1 MIFWYFLVIVAL
13 IVLIIC
19 SITDIKKREVPDLV
33 SYSFI
38 AVGFGARL
46 IYSFIEK
53 DFSYLIYG
61 IIGFAIFFVFAN
73 LMYYTKQWGGG
84 DCKLLMGLG
93 VVFGNYQVIS
103 KFSLN
108 SLPFLGTLLLNILV
122 AGVVYGIV
130 YSIFLGVKNYSKVK
144 KDISK
149 TSFKILIIL
158 FIFGLLLIL
167 ISYSIFDSFIFKMV
181 SLVILIC
188 LISSIIIQFT
198 KIIENSLMYKFIK
211 VNKLVEGDWLAKD
224 VFKANKL
231 ICKIRNIGL
240 TKEDIEILKKNKI
253 KTVLVK
259 EGIPFVPGFLIGF
272 IVSIL
277 FGDFFLFFV

>member
-122 AGVVYGIV
+122 AGVVYG
-130 YSIFLGVKNYSKVK
+130 
-144 KDISK
+144 
-149 TSFKILIIL
+149 
-158 FIFGLLLIL
+158 LLLIL